1 MPKSAR
7 EYLSRSTGLNA
18 ERGHRVP
25 QIVKRARSCEKQL
38 RFLRD
43 RKGKNRAGLLVDSIK
58 GDWKP
63 AA

>member
-1 MPKSAR
+1 M
-7 EYLSRSTGLNA
+7 
-18 ERGHRVP
+18 P